1 MRKIFLLLVILFA
14 FMSAGTI
21 EAASRFRDFPA
32 RGVCTGDYVRDRE
45 GPDTESDIV
54 GRLFTGD
61 RVTVLSQT
69 SVDGEIWY
77 EIEDPEND
85 EMSVWVYGRY
95 IRPVN

>member
-1 MRKIFLLLVILFA
+1 MRKFLALVLLFA
-14 FMSAGTI
+14 FMSTGII
-21 EAASRFRDFPA
+21 EAASRFQDFPA
-32 RGVCTGDYVRDRE
+32 RGVCTGDYVRYRE
-45 GPDTESDIV
+45 GPDTESEIL

-85 EMSVWVYGRY
+85 DMSAWVSGRY